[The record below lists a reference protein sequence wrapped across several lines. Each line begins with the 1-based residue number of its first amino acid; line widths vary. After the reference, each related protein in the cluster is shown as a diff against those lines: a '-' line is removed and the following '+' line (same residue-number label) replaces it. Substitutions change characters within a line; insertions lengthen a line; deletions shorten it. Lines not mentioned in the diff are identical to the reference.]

1 MAEGAKDNI
10 RRQTDE
16 LHDLHQ
22 SISKAWDTGLNNEEA
37 ARALDELVCRYEDVL
52 IVLSGDDEKA
62 SVDVQKAVKQV
73 AVRAMD
79 VWDRL
84 AQSKKDEAWKAIDRR
99 DIPADLT
106 SAVRIVWDGDNKLKQ
121 AVAVSGDIQSLSL
134 YEEAVDIY
142 QKACQEIRL
151 IEQGIRGLQKTERF
165 QIRLNIGQ
173 IIVAVI
179 SMFIGVVG
187 TAFVLLYQK

>member
-1 MAEGAKDNI
+1 MSMAEGAKDNI

-37 ARALDELVCRYEDVL
+37 THALDELVCRYEDVL

-151 IEQGIRGLQKTERF
+151 IEQGIR
-165 QIRLNIGQ
+165 
-173 IIVAVI
+173 
-179 SMFIGVVG
+179 
-187 TAFVLLYQK
+187 